1 MLSSLMLVAS
11 VAVGQPPVEV
21 APPPP
26 TVIGEPPPP
35 EWVDAAVSPVE
46 TLTAP
51 RVAVGGEIGLVFG
64 DWGMWRPGRLVPS
77 QAFAVRQP
85 LFPVP
90 VAEYGDDID
99 ANLSLAARVSAA
111 YTFER
116 LPLTVLGSWETYHR
130 HAETLLL
137 GYDPLTARLLNGLN
151 AFNARVRDRSRNDDD
166 YAPSPTY
173 DYAALPEGDHRR
185 FPRLQMRSIPSDAH
199 WLRSRVAVNVAD
211 VTLAY
216 KVWTPREAAGVEYR
230 LLAGGRYGGFFA
242 DDRAAGAG
250 YEQSASN
257 WFAGFG
263 PHGGL
268 RADWHLTP
276 IADRDARI
284 GFWLDARGG
293 ALFGRLTQRFR
304 EIDQLWGGAAPY
316 RELVQS
322 ADRTAPFLAT
332 ELGVGIGGRR
342 AYIGCGVRYSHY
354 WGIGEV
360 GPSRLDFAAV
370 AGFLRLEVG
379 F

>member
-1 MLSSLMLVAS
+1 MLSSLLLVAS
-11 VAVGQPPVEV
+11 VAVAQPPAEV
-21 APPPP
+21 
-26 TVIGEPPPP
+26 TPPPP
-35 EWVDAAVSPVE
+35 EVIEAAVSPVA

-51 RVAVGGEIGLVFG
+51 RVAVGVEFGTVFG
-64 DWGMWRPGRLVPS
+64 DWGVWRPGRLVPS

-85 LFPVP
+85 LFPIP
-90 VAEYGDDID
+90 VAEYHHDID
-99 ANLSLAARVSAA
+99 ANLSLTARVSAA
-111 YTFER
+111 YTLDR
-116 LPLTVLGSWETYHR
+116 LPLTVIGSWETYQR

-137 GYDPLTARLLNGLN
+137 GYDPLTATLMSALNHY
-151 AFNARVRDRSRNDDD
+151 NARVRENNRRSSDDEAVPYAGFD
-166 YAPSPTY
+166 YG
-173 DYAALPEGDHRR
+173 DLPEGDHRK

-199 WLRSRVAVNVAD
+199 RLRSRVAVNVTD
-211 VTLAY
+211 ITLAY

-250 YEQSASN
+250 YEQSASS
-257 WFAGFG
+257 WFAGYG

-293 ALFGRLTQRFR
+293 ALFGRATQRFR
-304 EIDQLWGGAAPY
+304 EIDQLWGGAAPF

-322 ADRTAPFLAT
+322 ADRTVPFLAT
-332 ELGVGIGGRR
+332 ELGVGLGGRR
-342 AYIGCGVRYSHY
+342 AYFGCGVRYSHY
-354 WGIGEV
+354 WGIGDV